1 MVLGQR
7 LCMLLTPTPSSASSS
22 APEEHNE
29 DGSESWRT
37 MVVRMLDALSS
48 LTLPTLL
55 SRRTADAGSA
65 VTPAHGVVGRH
76 VILHFL
82 GHTLNARSALPTLL
96 SWRTVLQAQQSSPW
110 PTP

>member
-1 MVLGQR
+1 MPGIEGTV
-7 LCMLLTPTPSSASSS
+7 PPSSASSS

-65 VTPAHGVVGRH
+65 VTPARDLAGEDGAPGVAAAAAAAATIAG
-76 VILHFL
+76 
-82 GHTLNARSALPTLL
+82 GTGGATDAG
-96 SWRTVLQAQQSSPW
+96 
-110 PTP
+110 